1 MATFF
6 IDYQQLILDAY
17 ERKKKENTLPYGL
30 MHLTPANLKE
40 ECLKRCTKDMSKRD
54 EKVIRD
60 FCTGANEPIGGK
72 MGDPKD
78 CYELLQDYDI
88 NKFKPLVN
96 FIKGSSQNTVA
107 KNIELLAMLL
117 DFPGRPWDSRKTYPV
132 EGFET
137 PDTNE
142 DEPETGKMITE
153 AHFLTHQPVNE
164 IEIPAESPGIP
175 EIPEIPMAL
184 MGTSGAENSPAGKE
198 KSKGKSTK
206 RLAVAAILSL
216 ALGTSGMWLWK
227 ETSQPMDLS
236 GGCMIWRDDHYEP
249 IACGEKV
256 EGALIIGLDS
266 VKLKNFR
273 KITTP
278 DTITYRAMGKVWYS
292 KIDGKIEF
300 FTSEGLHPVNI
311 NRKLKPLSTYMID
324 KYILSGTA
332 SN

>member
-30 MHLTPANLKE
+30 KYLTPAKLKD
-40 ECLKRCTKDMSKRD
+40 ECEMRCANTLSRRD
-54 EKVIRD
+54 QKIVRD
-60 FCTGANEPIGGK
+60 FCGNWEESKSMLAVVKNCER
-72 MGDPKD
+72 D
-78 CYELLQDYDI
+78 
-88 NKFKPLVN
+88 KFRPLVY
-96 FIKGSSQNTVA
+96 FLQGKSG
-107 KNIELLAMLL
+107 KPDEKYIELLAWLI
-117 DFPGRPWDSRKTYPV
+117 DFPDRPFDGTKKYSSEYVTSP
-132 EGFET
+132 E
-137 PDTNE
+137 TNE
-142 DEPETGKMITE
+142 PEPAGDTAIVESHFTTE
-153 AHFLTHQPVNE
+153 QPSNTLASQVE
-164 IEIPAESPGIP
+164 KPK
-175 EIPEIPMAL
+175 IPEIPMAQ

-236 GGCMIWRDDHYEP
+236 GGCMIWREDHYEP
-249 IACGEKV
+249 IACGEKE

-278 DTITYRAMGKVWYS
+278 DTITYRALGKVWYS